1 LNLGTRIEMRI
12 LNMDLLD
19 SEDGKKLGIVF
30 DAEVGLHSFKSVQHC
45 GGGHYR
51 RKKRHEI

>member
-1 LNLGTRIEMRI
+1 MRI
-12 LNMDLLD
+12 LNMDLFD